1 MVNVKVQL
9 KEPTLQKK
17 EIQEQIKNL
26 DNLVLQRITYKS
38 KIKIKTTNK

>member
-9 KEPTLQKK
+9 KEQTLQKK